1 MENKKKKRNL
11 IISEDDDCERKRMKQ
26 EHHGKYGDGMS
37 WFRGCL
43 IGKGCFG
50 SVYLASLKKPK
61 SKYSSYPP
69 IMAVKSAEVSVSS
82 SIQKEREVLN
92 NIRGCRNVI
101 RCFGEEITTGEN
113 GQMVYNLLLEYGS
126 GGTLADRIKKSGRN
140 GLPEPDVRR
149 HTRSILRGLRHIHG
163 CGYVHCDLKP
173 ENILLVAT
181 SVNNNFTAKIGDLGL
196 AKRAKQQS
204 KTKKGCLID
213 YWRGTPMYLSPE
225 VVIEG
230 VQEAPSDIWAVGC
243 IVLEMLTASPPWDP
257 EDTNGDGII
266 TRIAELNESPLIR
279 STLCTLSGEAKSFLK
294 GCFARKSIYRWT
306 AEMLLA
312 HPFLEGID
320 DDPEESSYDDGDDNN
335 NVNNVDH
342 FDGVFDI
349 NAISSLAMSEN
360 EDDDEDTISVS
371 SLFSD
376 GCYSWSEEEVDGTEN
391 NDINSCYSVEE
402 EEEEEETVEAAP
414 LNEVHQ
420 YPITFTI
427 SSGV

>member
-1 MENKKKKRNL
+1 MDLGLKKKRSL
-11 IISEDDDCERKRMKQ
+11 ILMSEDDCEQKRRKQ
-26 EHHGKYGDGMS
+26 LESSKYGDGMA
-37 WFRGCL
+37 WCRGGL

-101 RCFGEEITTGEN
+101 RCFGEEITNGEN

-126 GGTLADRIKKSGRN
+126 GGTLADLIKKSGRN
-140 GLPEPDVRR
+140 GLPESDVKR
-149 HTRSILRGLRHIHG
+149 HTRSILRGLRHIHR

-181 SVNNNFTAKIGDLGL
+181 SIANQFTAKIGDLGL
-196 AKRAKQQS
+196 AKRAKQ
-204 KTKKGCLID
+204 TKKGKLIP
-213 YWRGTPMYLSPE
+213 YWRGTPMYFSPE
-225 VVIEG
+225 VVIDG
-230 VQEAPSDIWAVGC
+230 VQEAPSDIWAIGC
-243 IVLEMLTASPPWDP
+243 IVLEMLTANPPWDP
-257 EDTNGDGII
+257 KLDANGDDII
-266 TRIAELNESPLIR
+266 TRIGELNESPLIL
-279 STLCTLSGEAKSFLK
+279 STLSSEAKSFLK
-294 GCFARKSIYRWT
+294 GCFSRKSIYRWT

-320 DDPEESSYDDGDDNN
+320 DVDEDDDDNN
-335 NVNNVDH
+335 VEDAG
-342 FDGVFDI
+342 DVFDI
-349 NAISSLAMSEN
+349 NAISSLITSEDHETEN
-360 EDDDEDTISVS
+360 EDNEISFS
-371 SLFSD
+371 SFSD
-376 GCYSWSEEEVDGTEN
+376 GFYCWSEEDIDGTET
-391 NDINSCYSVEE
+391 DINSCYSVEE
-402 EEEEEETVEAAP
+402 ETSTTAP